1 MKKSH
6 LPPLALLVL
15 CSVVSASLAA
25 PPPPNVPAGHPKLE
39 YPTQT
44 TTHEHTVPIS
54 GKVLQVMNSGGYS
67 YIYLQRNNGEKVWVA
82 VAEARIAVGDSMSF
96 KEGLVMSKFESKS
109 LKRTF
114 DSIIFS
120 NGIIPQAKPAPAPAP
135 PPKAVPAAS
144 PPKATPAAGPSV
156 AAPARQPSAPMGS
169 KVAVMPKETKISVK
183 KAVGLNA
190 YTIAEIYR
198 NSAKLDKKQVVV
210 RGKIVKVTSGV
221 MKRIWVHIQDG
232 TGSQAK
238 GTHNLVCTTATK
250 PHLDDVV
257 TVRGTLAKDRD
268 FGYGYRYS
276 VIIENAT
283 INK

>member
-6 LPPLALLVL
+6 PTPLAFIVL
-15 CSVVSASLAA
+15 CSVASVSLAA
-25 PPPPNVPAGHPKLE
+25 PNPPTPNVPTGHPKIE
-39 YPTQT
+39 YPAQT
-44 TTHEHTVPIS
+44 TTHQHTETLS
-54 GKVLQVMNSGGYS
+54 GKVLQVLNSGGYS
-67 YIYLQRNNGEKVWVA
+67 YIYLQKGNGEKVWIA
-82 VAEARIAVGDSMSF
+82 VAETKITVGDPMTF

-114 DSIIFS
+114 DTIIFS
-120 NGIIPQAKPAPAPAP
+120 NGIIPQ
-135 PPKAVPAAS
+135 PKAVPATVA
-144 PPKATPAAGPSV
+144 PVVAPAGPS
-156 AAPARQPSAPMGS
+156 ASPMGS
-169 KVAVMPKETKISVK
+169 RTAVMPKETLISVK
-183 KAVGLNA
+183 KAHGPNA

-198 NSAKLDKKQVVV
+198 NSTKLNKKQIVV

-238 GTHNLVCTTATK
+238 GTHNLVCTTSIK

-268 FGYGYRYS
+268 FGYGYRYN

-283 INK
+283 ISK

>member
-6 LPPLALLVL
+6 LSPLAFIVL
-15 CSVVSASLAA
+15 CSVASVSLAA
-25 PPPPNVPAGHPKLE
+25 PNTPNVPAGHPKIE

-44 TTHEHTVPIS
+44 TTHQHTDIIS
-54 GKVLQVMNSGGYS
+54 GKVLQVLNSGGYS
-67 YIYLQRNNGEKVWVA
+67 YVYLQKGNGEKVWIA
-82 VAEARIAVGDSMSF
+82 VAETKITVGDPMSF

-114 DSIIFS
+114 DTIIFS
-120 NGIIPQAKPAPAPAP
+120 NGIIPQ
-135 PPKAVPAAS
+135 PKAVPATIRPVIA
-144 PPKATPAAGPSV
+144 PAGPS
-156 AAPARQPSAPMGS
+156 SSPMGS
-169 KVAVMPKETKISVK
+169 KTAVMPKETLISVK
-183 KAVGLNA
+183 KAHGPNA

-198 NSAKLDKKQVVV
+198 NSTTLNKKQVVV

-238 GTHNLVCTTATK
+238 GTHNLVCTTTTK

-268 FGYGYRYS
+268 FGYGYRYN

-283 INK
+283 ISK